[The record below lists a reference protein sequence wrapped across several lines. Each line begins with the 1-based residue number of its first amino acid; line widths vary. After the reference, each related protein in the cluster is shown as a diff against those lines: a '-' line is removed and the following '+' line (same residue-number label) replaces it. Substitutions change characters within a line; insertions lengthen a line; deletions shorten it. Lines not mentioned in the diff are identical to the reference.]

1 MGRIDG
7 YRNFCNK
14 IWNAARYVL
23 MNTEDV
29 AQSHAREDES
39 LPDRWIRS
47 RLGKTI
53 TEVREHI
60 EHYRLDLAAKALYE
74 FTWNEYCDW
83 YLELTKPL
91 LQDTDTPAGTR
102 IATQRTLIEVL
113 ETLLRALHP
122 ITPFITEEIWQRV
135 AKVAGIEGDTIMLQ
149 PYPAETDCVADA
161 AAEEELEWIKG
172 FVLGIRQIRGEM
184 DISPGKPLN
193 ALLQDLSA
201 TDADNLGQHLLYIK
215 KLARLEDI
223 QVITGDDEP
232 PASATALLGSMK
244 ILVPMAGLIDVAAER
259 NRLQKQLDRAM
270 SDLQKINAKLA
281 NEKFTARA
289 PEAVV
294 AKEHARQDEIQQE
307 ISQLNEQTEKLAE
320 LT

>member
-1 MGRIDG
+1 
-7 YRNFCNK
+7 
-14 IWNAARYVL
+14 
-23 MNTEDV
+23 MNTEGV
-29 AQSHAREDES
+29 ATTHVREDES

-53 TEVREHI
+53 AEVREHI

-91 LQDTDTPAGTR
+91 LQDENTPAETR

-149 PYPAETDCVADA
+149 PYPAETDCVADT
-161 AAEEELEWIKG
+161 AAEKQLEWIKG
-172 FVLGIRQIRGEM
+172 FILGIRQIRGEM
-184 DISPGKPLN
+184 NISPGKPLKV
-193 ALLQDLSA
+193 LLQDLS
-201 TDADNLGQHLLYIK
+201 TSDADNLKQHLLYIK

-223 QVITGDDEP
+223 QTLTGDDEP

-259 NRLQKQLDRAM
+259 NRLQKQLDRAKG
-270 SDLQKINAKLA
+270 DLQKINAKLA
-281 NEKFTARA
+281 NEKFIARA

-294 AKEHARQDEIQQE
+294 AKERAREEELQQE